1 MEKVAELRAAFIR
14 SQLNRLMTEDDPY
27 KRESAIIEFQRYLD
41 WWGDSLSEQDRRA
54 FAEQLLRLKRINP
67 LPVR

>member
-14 SQLNRLMTEDDPY
+14 SQLNRLMTEHDPY
-27 KRESAIIEFQRYLD
+27 KRESAISEFQRYLD